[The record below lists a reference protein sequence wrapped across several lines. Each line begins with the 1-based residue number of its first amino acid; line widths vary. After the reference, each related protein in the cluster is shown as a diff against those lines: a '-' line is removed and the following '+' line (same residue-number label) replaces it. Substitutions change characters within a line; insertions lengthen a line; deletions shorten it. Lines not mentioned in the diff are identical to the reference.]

1 MASITKDAHQPPK
14 SPFWIACFNGVGSD
28 GRVRRFKR
36 STKTTDRKLAQ
47 KMADEWE
54 ALEKLAGERRLT
66 ESQCRKVIAQ
76 MYERTVG
83 EPLHF
88 KTAREYL
95 TEWVESKKNE
105 TELRAWLKYDQIV
118 TDFLAHIGVKADRLL
133 REITPADI
141 RSYRDALKRKG
152 LAAPTVNHAVK
163 ILRMPFKAAHD
174 AGYIDI
180 NPNTKNTV
188 RPVKDEARN
197 FEKDVFTREQ
207 LGDLLKAAPSEDWKG
222 AILCGYYTGLR
233 LRDGA
238 DLEWSAVDLD
248 KRTIPVTKRKTLRT
262 VTVPI
267 HPQFSPWLEKQTHGI
282 GKAPVFPTLAGKSGG
297 GKSGLSMAF
306 KRIME
311 RAKIK
316 GRLLRE
322 ANGAG
327 RSQSSLSFHSLRHS
341 FNSAMANAGV
351 SSEVRQKLTGHASAQ
366 MNAQYTHHELEELRS
381 AVSVIPPLATDKTP
395 VIASAATAML
405 GGKRLRR

>member
-1 MASITKDAHQPPK
+1 M
-14 SPFWIACFNGVGSD
+14 G
-28 GRVRRFKR
+28 
-36 STKTTDRKLAQ
+36 
-47 KMADEWE
+47 DEWE
-54 ALEKLAGERRLT
+54 ALEKLAGEKRLT

-118 TDFLAHIGVKADRLL
+118 TDFLAYIGVKANRLL

-174 AGYIDI
+174 TGYIDI

-197 FEKDVFTREQ
+197 VEKDVFTREQ
-207 LGDLLKAAPSEDWKG
+207 LSELVKAAPSEDWTG

-233 LRDGA
+233 LRDIA
-238 DLEWSAVDLD
+238 DLQWSVVDLERRII
-248 KRTIPVTKRKTLRT
+248 KVTTRKTGKT

-267 HPQFSPWLEKQTHGI
+267 HPQFAARLDKQTRGI
-282 GKAPVFPTLAGKSGG
+282 GKAPVFPTLAGKAGG

-306 KRIME
+306 RRIME

-322 ANGAG
+322 ANGVG
-327 RSQSSLSFHSLRHS
+327 RSQSSLSFHSLRHG
-341 FNSAMANAGV
+341 FVSAMANAGV
-351 SSEVRQKLTGHASAQ
+351 AQELRQKLTGHASAE
-366 MNAQYTHHELEELRS
+366 MNA
-381 AVSVIPPLATDKTP
+381 
-395 VIASAATAML
+395 
-405 GGKRLRR
+405 